1 MDSEYSRRFTMNKK
15 VKMYLNAAVCLLLV
29 FSVVML
35 VILLVNR
42 NKYDE
47 ERRNYASEI
56 ASYKEKINELE
67 EKLGY
72 TNENITDNG
81 EENGKK

>member
-1 MDSEYSRRFTMNKK
+1 MNKK

-56 ASYKEKINELE
+56 ASYKEKIAELE